1 MVVQPG
7 FLIPLL
13 GGEAVGDVLG
23 GRSVPVV
30 AYFPPHLPVGGV
42 LDPLIGIPPAVAH
55 HAHAAQ
61 VVGVVVVGGEVFGL
75 PGAPCIRVQSGHR
88 PVGAHEDVLGVTVDR
103 PVFPGGEPGVE
114 VEGFPPLPDLPGAF
128 ACGIVEKSGDRGAAF
143 DFLEA
148 VLAVPGEIPPI
159 AAARLLLLVVVSPGL
174 FYDAHIPLPGHL
186 RGCAR
191 TGGTDGGFGFHGE
204 VPVRIVGVIVPPDPG
219 GLMGFVRVLIAV
231 FQAVVQGAS
240 VTAQGHSGVPGGF
253 RGFIEL
259 ELTTDERRWGP
270 MNYFRA
276 VD

>member
-13 GGEAVGDVLG
+13 GGEAVGDVFG
-23 GRSVPVV
+23 GRGVPVV
-30 AYFPPHLPVGGV
+30 AYFLPYLPVGGV
-42 LDPLIGIPPAVAH
+42 LDPLIGIAMAVAH
-55 HAHAAQ
+55 HAYAAQ

-128 ACGIVEKSGDRGAAF
+128 ACGIVEKAGDRGAAF

-159 AAARLLLLVVVSPGL
+159 AAGCFVLLVEV
-174 FYDAHIPLPGHL
+174 AE
-186 RGCAR
+186 AE
-191 TGGTDGGFGFHGE
+191 GGGK
-204 VPVRIVGVIVPPDPG
+204 
-219 GLMGFVRVLIAV
+219 
-231 FQAVVQGAS
+231 S
-240 VTAQGHSGVPGGF
+240 
-253 RGFIEL
+253 
-259 ELTTDERRWGP
+259 
-270 MNYFRA
+270 
-276 VD
+276 